1 MRLQKKNKNSWM
13 NGLRKRGIDVAAGAA
28 ARKEEQEEI
37 FLTSGSCRSSQE
49 E

>member
-13 NGLRKRGIDVAAGAA
+13 NGLQKRGIDVAARAA
-28 ARKEEQEEI
+28 VGKEKQEET